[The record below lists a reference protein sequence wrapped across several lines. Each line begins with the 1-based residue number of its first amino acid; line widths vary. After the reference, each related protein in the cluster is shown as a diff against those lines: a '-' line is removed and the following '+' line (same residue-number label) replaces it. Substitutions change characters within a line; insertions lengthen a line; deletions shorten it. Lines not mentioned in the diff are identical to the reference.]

1 MKAQNHVDE
10 NESQKIE
17 IRQEIRRNI
26 IIGSILRTVHRKQG
40 TMSYLIQAIEP
51 YLKKSDRQLFG
62 LHF

>member
-1 MKAQNHVDE
+1 MKAQHHVDE
-10 NESQKIE
+10 NEAEKIAA
-17 IRQEIRRNI
+17 RQELRRNI
-26 IIGSILRTVHRKQG
+26 IMGSILRTLHRKQG

>member
-1 MKAQNHVDE
+1 MKAQNDLDE
-10 NESQKIE
+10 NETEKIE
-17 IRQEIRRNI
+17 ARQELRRNI
-26 IIGSILRTVHRKQG
+26 IIGSILRTLHRKQG